1 MQFTN
6 NLCTFF
12 EMQFTA
18 KLRWMW
24 FCESPPLR
32 IRRPGEE
39 IGQIWRREGE
49 AILYRCISP
58 SHGPVRRYIFFLNL
72 INLGFLL
79 KKKPTCE
86 HTIYSS
92 ISITCFA
99 VIGRSFVLHAENAG
113 GARVACADI
122 MPMDGMTMQMTF
134 PVMSNFNK

>member
-24 FCESPPLR
+24 FCEPPPLR

-79 KKKPTCE
+79 KKKTNMWAYYLFINIDHVFCSNWPVICPARWKRGRRSCCVRR
-86 HTIYSS
+86 HNADGWNDDADDFSS
-92 ISITCFA
+92 Y
-99 VIGRSFVLHAENAG
+99 V
-113 GARVACADI
+113 
-122 MPMDGMTMQMTF
+122 
-134 PVMSNFNK
+134 

>member
-24 FCESPPLR
+24 FCEPPPLR

-79 KKKPTCE
+79 KKKTNMWAYYLFINIDHVFCSNWSVICPSRWKRGRRSYCVRR
-86 HTIYSS
+86 HNADGWNDDADDFSS
-92 ISITCFA
+92 Y
-99 VIGRSFVLHAENAG
+99 V
-113 GARVACADI
+113 
-122 MPMDGMTMQMTF
+122 
-134 PVMSNFNK
+134 